1 MSRKSVL
8 RNKIYGTF
16 IFDIRLKI
24 GYLTEVGTN
33 KLDFLFFY
41 TIK

>member
-16 IFDIRLKI
+16 ILNI
-24 GYLTEVGTN
+24 GYLREFGSN
-33 KLDFLFFY
+33 NPDFLFS
-41 TIK
+41 TQ